1 MWCKLLY
8 VMCDVLMQLAEV
20 FEAEIDP
27 VMKMLGFCCGQKY
40 VFVPQVLI
48 CYGKQ
53 LCTVPVN
60 AVYYSYQNRCC
71 LPAASSL
78 AVVLSLGRYIHVK
91 FAKMLVFYYICNR
104 I

>member
-1 MWCKLLY
+1 MLVINLCGLGVGL
-8 VMCDVLMQLAEV
+8 CEQLAEV

-60 AVYYSYQNRCC
+60 AVYYSYQNR
-71 LPAASSL
+71 
-78 AVVLSLGRYIHVK
+78 
-91 FAKMLVFYYICNR
+91 
-104 I
+104 

>member
-1 MWCKLLY
+1 MVMSMGEVCLVSESVCECWLL
-8 VMCDVLMQLAEV
+8 QLAEV

-27 VMKMLGFCCGQKY
+27 VMRMLGFCCGQKY

-60 AVYYSYQNRCC
+60 AVYYSYQNR
-71 LPAASSL
+71 
-78 AVVLSLGRYIHVK
+78 
-91 FAKMLVFYYICNR
+91 
-104 I
+104 

>member
-1 MWCKLLY
+1 MLLPTSTSRHQ
-8 VMCDVLMQLAEV
+8 CLCCNWHAGGLLQLAEV

-60 AVYYSYQNRCC
+60 AVYYSYQNR
-71 LPAASSL
+71 
-78 AVVLSLGRYIHVK
+78 
-91 FAKMLVFYYICNR
+91 
-104 I
+104 

>member
-1 MWCKLLY
+1 MSHDFL
-8 VMCDVLMQLAEV
+8 VSVFVQLSEV

-27 VMKMLGFCCGQKY
+27 VMKMLGFCCGRKY
-40 VFVPQVLI
+40 VFCPQVLI

-60 AVYYSYQNRCC
+60 ATYYNYQNRY
-71 LPAASSL
+71 LI
-78 AVVLSLGRYIHVK
+78 LSTV
-91 FAKMLVFYYICNR
+91 ICPTF

>member
-1 MWCKLLY
+1 MW
-8 VMCDVLMQLAEV
+8 MFRQLAEV

-60 AVYYSYQNRCC
+60 VVYYSYQNRYNR
-71 LPAASSL
+71 
-78 AVVLSLGRYIHVK
+78 VLHTHIYT
-91 FAKMLVFYYICNR
+91 
-104 I
+104 

>member
-1 MWCKLLY
+1 
-8 VMCDVLMQLAEV
+8 VNAVAVLQLAEV

-27 VMKMLGFCCGQKY
+27 VMRMMGFCCGQKY

-60 AVYYSYQNRCC
+60 AVYYSYQNRFIFC
-71 LPAASSL
+71 LVALSPRVGSGVVRIDLLCFL
-78 AVVLSLGRYIHVK
+78 AR
-91 FAKMLVFYYICNR
+91 CR
-104 I
+104 TQ

>member
-1 MWCKLLY
+1 MS
-8 VMCDVLMQLAEV
+8 EV

-60 AVYYSYQNRCC
+60 AVYYSYQNRYNDAA
-71 LPAASSL
+71 PAD
-78 AVVLSLGRYIHVK
+78 VLLRSQSVSVG
-91 FAKMLVFYYICNR
+91 
-104 I
+104 

>member
-1 MWCKLLY
+1 MLY
-8 VMCDVLMQLAEV
+8 VHPVISDVMLTCHLLQLAEV
-20 FEAEIDP
+20 FEVEIDP

-60 AVYYSYQNRCC
+60 AVYYSYQNRFALLFLLLC
-71 LPAASSL
+71 LRL
-78 AVVLSLGRYIHVK
+78 T
-91 FAKMLVFYYICNR
+91 
-104 I
+104 

>member
-1 MWCKLLY
+1 
-8 VMCDVLMQLAEV
+8 LAEV

-60 AVYYSYQNRCC
+60 AVYYSYQNR
-71 LPAASSL
+71 
-78 AVVLSLGRYIHVK
+78 
-91 FAKMLVFYYICNR
+91 
-104 I
+104 

>member
-1 MWCKLLY
+1 
-8 VMCDVLMQLAEV
+8 V

-60 AVYYSYQNRCC
+60 AVYYSYQNRFDAIFDFALNVSKVAGRRLSGGMSAGCR
-71 LPAASSL
+71 LWIHAMNGLLVAA
-78 AVVLSLGRYIHVK
+78 
-91 FAKMLVFYYICNR
+91 N
-104 I
+104 